1 MCAQNMLLNSKK
13 IRPFCAIDIYRYD
26 KSSKNTTIYS
36 VVLTYMFRPE
46 RPWPVWAQD

>member
-1 MCAQNMLLNSKK
+1 MCAQNMLLKFKK
-13 IRPFCAIDIYRYD
+13 IRLLCAADIYKND

-36 VVLTYMFRPE
+36 VIFSYMFRPE

>member
-1 MCAQNMLLNSKK
+1 MCAQNMLLDFKK
-13 IRPFCAIDIYRYD
+13 IRPLCAIDIYKYD

-36 VVLTYMFRPE
+36 VILSYRFRPE